1 MFTLARMMTKPSAI
15 PEINKEQLVLKG
27 RNVPSAN
34 KKKMKFLGMSK
45 DVCNICKL
53 S

>member
-15 PEINKEQLVLKG
+15 PEINKEQRVLKG
-27 RNVPSAN
+27 ELPSAN